1 MILSR
6 ETRSL
11 HLAERAQL
19 LATFRTVGP
28 DAPTLCSEW
37 SARTLAAHVVV
48 SEQYAGLPMTVSYP
62 VWRVLSARA
71 GQAMRD
77 SITGPMLRNMARAER
92 RGWDWLLARLEAGPP
107 RLFGLRL
114 IADVRLL
121 EEFVHHEDV
130 RRANGEGPRPENPR
144 LDARLVDAMLTMRG
158 IAQFAAPR
166 HGIEVT
172 LPDGRSYSLGDGPA
186 RTRVRGPAG
195 EVLLW
200 LAGRGSVAH
209 VDVTGDDVALTV

>member
-1 MILSR
+1 VILSR

-11 HLAERAQL
+11 HCAERAEF
-19 LATFRTVGP
+19 LATLRGAGQT
-28 DAPTLCSEW
+28 APTLCSEW
-37 SARTLAAHVVV
+37 PASTLAAHLVV
-48 SEQYAGLPMTVSYP
+48 SEQYAGLSMTMIYP
-62 VWRVLSARA
+62 VWRMLSARA

-77 SITGPMLRNMARAER
+77 SITGPMVRNMASAAR

-107 RLFGLRL
+107 RLFGLRM
-114 IADVRLL
+114 IAEVRLL

-130 RRANGEGPRPENPR
+130 RRADGGGPRPENAL

-166 HGIEVT
+166 DGIEVA
-172 LPDGRSYSLGDGPA
+172 LPDGRSYLLGDGPA
-186 RTRVRGPAG
+186 RSRVTGPPG

-200 LAGRGSVAH
+200 LAGRGSVAR
-209 VDVTGDDVALTV
+209 VDVTGEDLALTV